1 MLNFS
6 EKQTFSVGLVYLPV
20 QRVHGASWDPPNR
33 PTLEAMPSRSA
44 PCATPLRLVRALYQL
59 QSRRFLIRRPSHVVK
74 PLDRV
79 CMLHRFTNQSRVF
92 STPQDCQ
99 DQTCGAGSRRA
110 PTVVHDH
117 AAHFTRSKCNITPL
131 LRNACSVPAAAAG
144 SYKSMLMVIESKQE
158 SGVLLQTGLLAEISD
173 EIADGATCIG

>member
-1 MLNFS
+1 MRD
-6 EKQTFSVGLVYLPV
+6 PV
-20 QRVHGASWDPPNR
+20 EARARV
-33 PTLEAMPSRSA
+33 
-44 PCATPLRLVRALYQL
+44 LYQL

-158 SGVLLQTGLLAEISD
+158 SGVLLQH
-173 EIADGATCIG
+173 GASWDPPNRPTLREAMPGRGPALGEPRPHVFRKSEFYSYHGSQDRSQ